1 MSTRRFDAVTEPGRS
16 GHPVYSHPV
25 YSVAIVIVLSL
36 ASYRNLWW
44 QTLDVDVG
52 SAVFTSGPLPWP
64 IVLAIPAW
72 LLWCRRGA
80 FCRSSIPRPSAKVV
94 AFLFGAVGLSL
105 FVWSQLS
112 GKSDLLFLS
121 LAANGLAWA
130 TAAYGWS
137 GLRATRLA
145 AFVLCFG
152 VRIPKPIEDEL
163 IWFLQL
169 GTARGSGWLLDAI
182 GRDFFRAGVIL
193 RDAEHTFHV
202 IDTCSG
208 LTGSLI
214 LILIAICTTEIFR
227 FRGWRA
233 WLLIGLTPLVG
244 FLINILRATY
254 IAGSPDPEKLAGIGA
269 DHTLQGVI
277 VLMGGTAFIYLIA
290 WSLGGD
296 GNDDAPAKI
305 PIRVPDLV
313 GWKVVSLCL
322 AGMLVLSLTVPHLK
336 PDSKREPRLVN
347 FPLEGSGWKS
357 EVAPADPMF
366 NGVVSGKFHR
376 RYRLAADANR
386 PLRFID
392 VLIGQASDGHSFPA
406 RFFSSKRMYPGPDW
420 NLMSRDRERIWILD
434 REVDIALASPTPE
447 AEHAWVYVW
456 RPRYRG
462 LIRESWRHFLA
473 LDSGPFQRESLPTL
487 VKIVAYAPHGGELS
501 LDRARQRI
509 NRFVRD
515 FREELLAL

>member
-1 MSTRRFDAVTEPGRS
+1 MTETGRS
-16 GHPVYSHPV
+16 GHPLF
-25 YSVAIVIVLSL
+25 SVAIVIALGF

-52 SAVFTSGPLPWP
+52 DAVFRSGPLLWP

-72 LLWCRRGA
+72 LVWRRRSA
-80 FCRSSIPRPSAKVV
+80 FCHRSTRGAKVV

-130 TAAYGWS
+130 TAVHGWS
-137 GLRATRLA
+137 GFRATRMA
-145 AFVLCFG
+145 ALVLCFG

-169 GTARGSGWLLDAI
+169 GTTKWSGWLLDAT
-182 GRDFFRAGVIL
+182 RQDFFQAGVIL
-193 RDAEHTFHV
+193 RSAEHTFHV

-208 LTGSLI
+208 LTGNLI

-227 FRGWRA
+227 LCGWRA
-233 WLLIGLTPLVG
+233 WLLVGLTPLVG
-244 FLINILRATY
+244 FLINVLRATY
-254 IAGSPDPEKLAGIGA
+254 IAGSPDPEKLAGVGA

-290 WSLGGD
+290 WSLGDD
-296 GNDDAPAKI
+296 GKGDAPAKN
-305 PIRVPDLV
+305 PMRVPDLV
-313 GWKVVSLCL
+313 EWKVVSLCL
-322 AGMLVLSLTVPHLK
+322 TGLLVLSLALPHWAS
-336 PDSKREPRLVN
+336 DSKREPRVVD
-347 FPLEGSGWKS
+347 FPQKGSGWTS
-357 EVAPADPMF
+357 DVAPADPMF
-366 NGVVSGKFHR
+366 NGLVSGKFHR
-376 RYRLAADANR
+376 RYQHAADAGR
-386 PLRFID
+386 PLQFID
-392 VLIGQASDGHSFPA
+392 ILVGQATDGHSFPA
-406 RFFSSKRMYPGPDW
+406 RFFSSKRMFPGPDW
-420 NLMSRDRERIWILD
+420 NLDSRNRERIWILD
-434 REVDIALASPTPE
+434 RMVDIALASPTPE

-462 LIRESWRHFLA
+462 LIRESWRHLLA

>member
-1 MSTRRFDAVTEPGRS
+1 MPTRRFDAVTETERS
-16 GHPVYSHPV
+16 GHPFY
-25 YSVAIVIVLSL
+25 AITIVIALSL
-36 ASYRNLWW
+36 ASYRSLWW
-44 QTLDVDVG
+44 QPLDVDVG
-52 SAVFTSGPLPWP
+52 NAVFRSGPLPWP
-64 IVLAIPAW
+64 IVLAISAW
-72 LLWCRRGA
+72 LLWCRRDA
-80 FCRSSIPRPSAKVV
+80 FSQSSTRSARVV
-94 AFLFGAVGLSL
+94 AFFSAALGLSL

-130 TAAYGWS
+130 TAVHGWS

-145 AFVLCFG
+145 ALVLCFG

-169 GTARGSGWLLDAI
+169 GTARWSGWLLDAM
-182 GRDFFRAGVIL
+182 GRDFFQAGVML

-208 LTGSLI
+208 LTGNLI
-214 LILIAICTTEIFR
+214 LVLIAICTAELFHL
-227 FRGWRA
+227 RGWRT
-233 WLLIGLTPLVG
+233 WLLVGLTPLVG

-254 IAGSPDPEKLAGIGA
+254 VAGSPDPEKLAGIGA

-277 VLMGGTAFIYLIA
+277 VLMGGTAFIYLLA
-290 WSLGGD
+290 WLLGAD
-296 GNDDAPAKI
+296 GNGNEPRRI
-305 PIRVPDLV
+305 SMRVPNLV
-313 GWKVVSLCL
+313 GWKMVSLCL
-322 AGMLVLSLTVPHLK
+322 VGMLALSFAVPRLTTSLN
-336 PDSKREPRLVN
+336 DEPRAVG
-347 FPLEGSGWKS
+347 FPLKGSGWTS

-366 NGVVSGKFHR
+366 NGVVAGKFHR

-386 PLRFID
+386 PLQFVDI
-392 VLIGQASDGHSFPA
+392 LIGQATDGHSFPA
-406 RFFSSKRMYPGPDW
+406 RFFSSKRMFPGPDW
-420 NLMSRDRERIWILD
+420 NLVSRDRERIWILD
-434 REVDIALASPTPE
+434 RKVEIALASPMPE
-447 AEHAWVYVW
+447 AEHAWVYAW

-473 LDSGPFQRESLPTL
+473 LDSGRFRRKSQPSL

-509 NRFVRD
+509 NRFVTD